1 MVETLDIAYV
11 YNSKGERVQ
20 NYTLTYVSGKM
31 YVHPE
36 LRFQL
41 NATVPM
47 YVCMYGYN
55 GDGEVVEP
63 TEYGIT
69 NYSNG
74 PIKITD
80 IEVAQNGWNI
90 TDKAPLE
97 LQRGELSMKMKD
109 TQLVTGHNTPFNQ
122 EQWVVEGGEEENGV
136 KFDIPLTCYIAG
148 GNVND
153 AEESYVTK
161 VTYTVA
167 EYGITVPEVEGVEL
181 PSIIG
186 GEPVTVIPAE

>member
-1 MVETLDIAYV
+1 M
-11 YNSKGERVQ
+11 
-20 NYTLTYVSGKM
+20 
-31 YVHPE
+31 
-36 LRFQL
+36 
-41 NATVPM
+41 
-47 YVCMYGYN
+47 
-55 GDGEVVEP
+55 VEP

-80 IEVAQNGWNI
+80 IDVAQNGWTI

-109 TQLVTGHNTPFNQ
+109 TQLVTGSNTPLNQ
-122 EQWVVEGGEEENGV
+122 EQWVIEGGEEENGV

-153 AEESYVTK
+153 AEETYVTK

-181 PSIIG
+181 PSIID